1 MLVPRCAARDCSPQA
16 HAQLQLQS
24 RHEKAP
30 GEQKKKTPRSNTARV
45 WLFLKQ
51 PVLSP
56 ALCQFTSHN
65 TRFKQP
71 NSCGFGP
78 SQNTLVESPNVF
90 LARAEPRQPE
100 HNDIFR
106 DRPWLSKKQCFW
118 QMSQSA
124 ITKKKKKNQDTP
136 SERDRRSTWRERER
150 KLAIAVFRAKAIG
163 EYQVLPVI
171 SATSPLSK
179 HLQTRMHMQSRERVW
194 RAHAVTK
201 LITRKYILEKLPA
214 SPDRLQTRRAGQE
227 VKIK

>member
-1 MLVPRCAARDCSPQA
+1 MFSWHGPNPDSLSIMTFSEIGPGSRKSNAFDRCLS
-16 HAQLQLQS
+16 LQLQ
-24 RHEKAP
+24 
-30 GEQKKKTPRSNTARV
+30 
-45 WLFLKQ
+45 
-51 PVLSP
+51 
-56 ALCQFTSHN
+56 
-65 TRFKQP
+65 
-71 NSCGFGP
+71 
-78 SQNTLVESPNVF
+78 
-90 LARAEPRQPE
+90 
-100 HNDIFR
+100 
-106 DRPWLSKKQCFW
+106 
-118 QMSQSA
+118 
-124 ITKKKKKNQDTP
+124 KKKKKNQDTP

>member
-1 MLVPRCAARDCSPQA
+1 MLLTDVSVC
-16 HAQLQLQS
+16 
-24 RHEKAP
+24 
-30 GEQKKKTPRSNTARV
+30 NY
-45 WLFLKQ
+45 
-51 PVLSP
+51 
-56 ALCQFTSHN
+56 
-65 TRFKQP
+65 
-71 NSCGFGP
+71 
-78 SQNTLVESPNVF
+78 
-90 LARAEPRQPE
+90 
-100 HNDIFR
+100 
-106 DRPWLSKKQCFW
+106 
-118 QMSQSA
+118 
-124 ITKKKKKNQDTP
+124 KKKKKNQDTP

-150 KLAIAVFRAKAIG
+150 KLAIVVFRAKAIG

>member
-1 MLVPRCAARDCSPQA
+1 MLLTDVSVC
-16 HAQLQLQS
+16 
-24 RHEKAP
+24 
-30 GEQKKKTPRSNTARV
+30 NY
-45 WLFLKQ
+45 
-51 PVLSP
+51 
-56 ALCQFTSHN
+56 
-65 TRFKQP
+65 
-71 NSCGFGP
+71 
-78 SQNTLVESPNVF
+78 
-90 LARAEPRQPE
+90 
-100 HNDIFR
+100 
-106 DRPWLSKKQCFW
+106 
-118 QMSQSA
+118 
-124 ITKKKKKNQDTP
+124 KKKKKKIKIHRVRGTG
-136 SERDRRSTWRERER
+136 ESTWRERER

>member
-1 MLVPRCAARDCSPQA
+1 MFSWHGPNPDSLSIMTFSEIGPGSRKSNAFDRCLS
-16 HAQLQLQS
+16 LQLQ
-24 RHEKAP
+24 
-30 GEQKKKTPRSNTARV
+30 
-45 WLFLKQ
+45 
-51 PVLSP
+51 
-56 ALCQFTSHN
+56 
-65 TRFKQP
+65 
-71 NSCGFGP
+71 
-78 SQNTLVESPNVF
+78 
-90 LARAEPRQPE
+90 
-100 HNDIFR
+100 
-106 DRPWLSKKQCFW
+106 
-118 QMSQSA
+118 
-124 ITKKKKKNQDTP
+124 KKKNQDTP
-136 SERDRRSTWRERER
+136 SERDRRSTWRER

>member
-1 MLVPRCAARDCSPQA
+1 MFSWHGPNPDSLSIMTFSEIGPGSRKSNAFDRCLS
-16 HAQLQLQS
+16 LQLQ
-24 RHEKAP
+24 
-30 GEQKKKTPRSNTARV
+30 KK
-45 WLFLKQ
+45 
-51 PVLSP
+51 
-56 ALCQFTSHN
+56 
-65 TRFKQP
+65 
-71 NSCGFGP
+71 
-78 SQNTLVESPNVF
+78 
-90 LARAEPRQPE
+90 
-100 HNDIFR
+100 I
-106 DRPWLSKKQCFW
+106 
-118 QMSQSA
+118 
-124 ITKKKKKNQDTP
+124 KNQDTP

-201 LITRKYILEKLPA
+201 VITRKYMLEKLPA